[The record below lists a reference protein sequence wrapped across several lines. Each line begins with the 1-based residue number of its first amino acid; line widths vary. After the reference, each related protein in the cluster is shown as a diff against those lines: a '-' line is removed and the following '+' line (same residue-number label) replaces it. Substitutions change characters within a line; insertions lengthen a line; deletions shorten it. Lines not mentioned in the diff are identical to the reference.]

1 MVSDINLN
9 VVSGQKDIVN
19 IFIVYRI
26 KGYDTNTYQVRNG
39 LFAHDNG
46 SSDKFVSFSPNG
58 DLVVSG
64 TTNDYIIKGSNPTP
78 NKQPIA
84 PYKAKANAGEI
95 NKWVCLSIHWDNY
108 TSPTAGASKD
118 IVMDKS

>member
-9 VVSGQKDIVN
+9 AVSGEKDIIN

-26 KGYDTNTYQVRNG
+26 KGYDANTYQVRNG

-46 SSDKFVSFSPNG
+46 GFDKFVSFSPNG
-58 DLVVSG
+58 DLIVSG
-64 TTNDYIIKGSNPTP
+64 TTNDYIIIGSNPTL

-84 PYKAKANAGEI
+84 PYKAKANVGEI
-95 NKWVCLSIHWDNY
+95 NK
-108 TSPTAGASKD
+108 
-118 IVMDKS
+118 